1 MSEAGPSGPATESPG
16 AATMSATLPVVDGM
30 AFDTMAQFTAVAG
43 DVRNPYPTLA
53 DKRRDAPVERT
64 EMAAFHADIT
74 SVAYVIHRYD
84 DVVAVMRD
92 NETFSSSNIREMMAP
107 VMGDFVLVGM
117 DEPEHKR
124 LRAMVSVAFRQRSL
138 AAWEPY
144 AEAVVGSYL
153 DQLEGRNEAE
163 LVRELTFPYPI
174 QVIAKILGV
183 PAEDTAKFH
192 EWAWWII
199 NVAADPERGLAAAAG
214 MRAYLGEVCDQRRA
228 DPGDD
233 VISDLV
239 QAELDGEKL
248 GDEEIFSFLCLLLP
262 AGAETT
268 YRATGN
274 FLFGL
279 LSNPDQLEALRDDR
293 ELMTQAVEEAI
304 RWESPLLITSRNT
317 TCEAEV
323 AGVTIPDSAQV
334 IAHVGSANH
343 DETRWDR
350 PEVFDIHR
358 EQKPHAAFGFGP
370 HMCLGMH
377 LARLEMRIA
386 IGAVLDRL
394 PNVRLAPDA
403 DDIHVH
409 GERFRSPTSLPVVF
423 G

>member
-1 MSEAGPSGPATESPG
+1 MSRG
-16 AATMSATLPVVDGM
+16 MPVVDGM
-30 AFDTMAQFTAVAG
+30 AFDTMGQFSAVAG
-43 DVRNPYPTLA
+43 DLRDPYPELA
-53 DKRRDAPVERT
+53 DKRRDQPVEAT
-64 EMAAFHADIT
+64 TYASFIEGLEQT
-74 SVAYVIHRYD
+74 TYVVHRYE
-84 DVVAVMRD
+84 DVVAVLRD
-92 NETFSSSNIREMMAP
+92 NVTYSSSAIRALMAP
-107 VMGDFVLVGM
+107 VMGDYVLVGM

-124 LRAMVSVAFRQRSL
+124 LRALVSVAFRQRSL

-144 AEAVVGSYL
+144 AQSVVDGYL
-153 DQLEGRNEAE
+153 DQVIERGSAE

-183 PAEDTAKFH
+183 PPEDTGKFH

-199 NVAADPERGLAAAAG
+199 NVAADPDKGIAASEA
-214 MRAYLGEVCDQRRA
+214 MKAYLTEVLDARRA

-239 QAELDGEKL
+239 QAELDGEQL
-248 GDEEIFSFLCLLLP
+248 GDEEIFSFIRLLLP

-279 LSNPDQLEALRDDR
+279 LTHPDQLTALRDDR
-293 ELMTQAVEEAI
+293 SLMTQAVEEAI
-304 RWESPLLITSRNT
+304 RWESPLLITSRDST
-317 TCEAEV
+317 VESEV
-323 AGVTIPDSAQV
+323 AGTVIPAGCQV
-334 IAHVGSANH
+334 VAHVGSANH
-343 DETRWDR
+343 DDARWED
-350 PEVFDIHR
+350 PEVFDIFR

-377 LARLEMRIA
+377 LARMEMRVA
-386 IGAVLDRL
+386 VGAVLDRL
-394 PNVRLAPDA
+394 DDVRLAPDA
-403 DDIHVH
+403 EDVHIH